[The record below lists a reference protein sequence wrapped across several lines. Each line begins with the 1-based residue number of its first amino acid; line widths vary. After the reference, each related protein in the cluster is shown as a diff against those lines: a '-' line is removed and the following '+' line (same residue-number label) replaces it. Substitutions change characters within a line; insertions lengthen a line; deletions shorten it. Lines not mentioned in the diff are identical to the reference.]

1 MDKKKLRIG
10 VVVDYIVS
18 EYNESLIKGA
28 AQCCKDND
36 IELLIFEIGGILKT
50 CKNFE
55 YQRMS
60 ISAHIKKNNLDGIVF
75 TSGTQ
80 VHEITQDDFVSY
92 LKSYKSIPIVNISNV
107 IPGIPS
113 VVVDC
118 DEAYEALIEYIIT
131 KQESR
136 KIAVMGVSSNSH
148 EVENR
153 TRIIKKVLADHK
165 IPEEDCCFW
174 KSNFE
179 YSETYEM
186 LEPFEYFNLPARA
199 VLITAFDEAT
209 GLDVSINPT
218 PIIFNPKE
226 SILPKDCFTFDSDG
240 CIIEAIYHNT
250 IQYGYIVLKKQD
262 FDLPVYDI
270 VSRAVSS
277 QMAFCFNYLKLV
289 NEQSMIKDRYKKMDL
304 MAHTDELTGLS
315 NRRGFM
321 ELGVTTMN
329 FAQNIDG
336 NGLVLYCDM
345 NGLKKINDTYGHET
359 GDAAIQAQGEILKSN
374 FRSNDIVARLGG
386 DEFAVICPGLKP
398 DRLAVIKQ
406 NIDANCRNWEVENE
420 VPFELS
426 ICFGSVEYPHPEAGY
441 ILDELLSIADK
452 DLYNVK
458 AKYKAFKAAN
468 K

>member
-1 MDKKKLRIG
+1 
-10 VVVDYIVS
+10 
-18 EYNESLIKGA
+18 
-28 AQCCKDND
+28 
-36 IELLIFEIGGILKT
+36 
-50 CKNFE
+50 
-55 YQRMS
+55 
-60 ISAHIKKNNLDGIVF
+60 
-75 TSGTQ
+75 
-80 VHEITQDDFVSY
+80 
-92 LKSYKSIPIVNISNV
+92 
-107 IPGIPS
+107 
-113 VVVDC
+113 
-118 DEAYEALIEYIIT
+118 
-131 KQESR
+131 
-136 KIAVMGVSSNSH
+136 
-148 EVENR
+148 
-153 TRIIKKVLADHK
+153 
-165 IPEEDCCFW
+165 
-174 KSNFE
+174 
-179 YSETYEM
+179 
-186 LEPFEYFNLPARA
+186 
-199 VLITAFDEAT
+199 
-209 GLDVSINPT
+209 
-218 PIIFNPKE
+218 
-226 SILPKDCFTFDSDG
+226 
-240 CIIEAIYHNT
+240 
-250 IQYGYIVLKKQD
+250 
-262 FDLPVYDI
+262 
-270 VSRAVSS
+270 
-277 QMAFCFNYLKLV
+277 MAFCFNYLKLV

-304 MAHTDELTGLS
+304 MAHPDELTGLS

-441 ILDELLSIADK
+441 TLDELLSIADK